1 MENEKELY
9 KNIKKT
15 FRFIKN
21 QSTKEIRTQERK
33 EILHMLKTLIQQDKL
48 FTESPSSESKT

>member
-1 MENEKELY
+1 MQNELY

-15 FRFIKN
+15 SRFIKN

-33 EILHMLKTLIQQDKL
+33 EILRMLKTLIQQDKL

>member
-1 MENEKELY
+1 MQNELY

-15 FRFIKN
+15 SRFIKN

>member
-15 FRFIKN
+15 SRFIKN

-33 EILHMLKTLIQQDKL
+33 EILHMLKTLIQQDKI
-48 FTESPSSESKT
+48 FK

>member
-15 FRFIKN
+15 SRFIKN

-33 EILHMLKTLIQQDKL
+33 EILRMLKTLIQQDKL

>member
-21 QSTKEIRTQERK
+21 QSTKEIKTQERK
-33 EILHMLKTLIQQDKL
+33 EILRMLKTLIQQDKI
-48 FTESPSSESKT
+48 FK

>member
-1 MENEKELY
+1 MQNELY

-15 FRFIKN
+15 SRFIKN

-33 EILHMLKTLIQQDKL
+33 EILRMLKTLIQQDKL
-48 FTESPSSESKT
+48 FTESKDGEFNIL